1 MTKAYKDE
9 IGKYNFYK
17 KVHWEY
23 SKVDISF
30 GVKIDG
36 KVYFYRLSS
45 AKERA
50 LLEYITLNSKR
61 G

>member
-23 SKVDISF
+23 SKVDIILRAVT
-30 GVKIDG
+30 GAV
-36 KVYFYRLSS
+36 FYRL
-45 AKERA
+45 
-50 LLEYITLNSKR
+50 LLADSFVAEIVA
-61 G
+61 